1 MSRCWLFYPWQLV
14 NTLRIGQVLTLDPS
28 LPGMTPLRWPL
39 SGTSCFLNSIYPTI
53 WSDSVALT
61 GSILVDDPVDIGG
74 HLYALGPL
82 LGARCVQ
89 RMVLVHGKHHFLIPS
104 TWYMVNTLPHPQYM
118 VHGKHHFLIPSTWY
132 MVNTPSS
139 VLLIITLPSV
149 EQKGSKQR
157 RRHGNCEVSFFWSHQ
172 TWDSWQAYGCLLSS
186 PLHLPTVWTPVQ
198 GRVLQRH
205 RVSFQ
210 INE

>member
-104 TWYMVNTLPHPQYM
+104 TWYMVNT
-118 VHGKHHFLIPSTWY
+118 
-132 MVNTPSS
+132 PSS

-157 RRHGNCEVSFFWSHQ
+157 RRHGNCEVSFFWWHQ